1 MSYPTR
7 PHSLDLDPSDY
18 HLFRSMQHDLSEQ
31 HFSYFEDIK
40 KWLDDWIASKEPKF
54 FYRKI
59 HLLLEKWKKVV
70 ASDGQYCE

>member
-1 MSYPTR
+1 
-7 PHSLDLDPSDY
+7 
-18 HLFRSMQHDLSEQ
+18 MQHDLSEQ